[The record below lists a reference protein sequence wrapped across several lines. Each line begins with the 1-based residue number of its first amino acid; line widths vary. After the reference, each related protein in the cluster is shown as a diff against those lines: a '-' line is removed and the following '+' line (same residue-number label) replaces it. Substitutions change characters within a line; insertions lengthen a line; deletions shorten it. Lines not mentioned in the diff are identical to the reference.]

1 MRVSIRDIGFT
12 DVTNAARYFWQMEEL
27 SWLIRKRNTIVVDK
41 VEARLWQSLQTEREN
56 MDFEM
61 YHRRKEKN
69 G

>member
-1 MRVSIRDIGFT
+1 
-12 DVTNAARYFWQMEEL
+12 MEEL